1 VSVYFECVTRT
12 TVDRAVLF
20 DLSRSIDAHAA
31 SLARSRERAVAGVTT
46 GLISLDQ
53 HVTWRAWHLGLPI
66 RMTSRIT
73 DMSAPDLF
81 VVEQVRGPF
90 RSFRHAYEF
99 EEDGGQTVMTERVEF
114 AAPFGVLG
122 RAVERLVLARYMSG
136 LVRIRN
142 EYLLGDALVSF
153 DA

>member
-12 TVDRAVLF
+12 TIDRAALF
-20 DLSRSIDAHAA
+20 DLSRSIDAHIA

-46 GLISLDQ
+46 GLISLDEQ
-53 HVTWRAWHLGLPI
+53 VTWRAWHLGLPI
-66 RMTSRIT
+66 RMTTRIT
-73 DMSAPDLF
+73 AMSVPDHF

-90 RSFRHAYEF
+90 RSFRHAYKF
-99 EEDGGQTVMTERVEF
+99 SEDAGETLMTEKVEF

-122 RAVERLVLARYMSG
+122 RAVERLVLTRYMPG

-142 EYLLGDALVSF
+142 RYLLGDALVSF
-153 DA
+153 DG